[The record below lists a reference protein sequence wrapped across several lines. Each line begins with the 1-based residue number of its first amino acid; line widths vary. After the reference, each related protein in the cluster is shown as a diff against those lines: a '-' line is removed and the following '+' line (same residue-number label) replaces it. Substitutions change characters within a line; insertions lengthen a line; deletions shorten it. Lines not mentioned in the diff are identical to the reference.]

1 MFDTSNLVPIA
12 FLLSIAFT
20 LVAITKVI
28 SDGRTRRRLIES
40 QAAPELVR
48 AIVTPAQ
55 EDLGLYSA
63 LKWGVLSGAVGLAL
77 IVVQFLPYRP
87 DQPIVLGVILV
98 FAAAG
103 LIGYYLSARRLVA
116 PSQGGG
122 AAVR

>member
-1 MFDTSNLVPIA
+1 MFDTGTLVPIA

-20 LVAITKVI
+20 LVALTKVI

-40 QAAPELVR
+40 RAAPELVR
-48 AIVTPAQ
+48 AIVTPAK

-63 LKWGVLSGAVGLAL
+63 LKWGILTGAVGLAL

-116 PSQGGG
+116 PTQRDG
-122 AAVR
+122 AA

>member
-20 LVAITKVI
+20 LVAITKVV

-63 LKWGVLSGAVGLAL
+63 PNGD
-77 IVVQFLPYRP
+77 RC
-87 DQPIVLGVILV
+87 
-98 FAAAG
+98 
-103 LIGYYLSARRLVA
+103 
-116 PSQGGG
+116 
-122 AAVR
+122 

>member
-1 MFDTSNLVPIA
+1 MFDTSTLVPIA
-12 FLLSIAFT
+12 FLLSVAFT
-20 LVAITKVI
+20 LVAMTKII

-40 QAAPELVR
+40 RAAPDLVR
-48 AIVTPAQ
+48 AVVTPAT

-63 LKWGVLSGAVGLAL
+63 LKWGILTGAVGVAL

-103 LIGYYLSARRLVA
+103 LIAYYLNARRLA
-116 PSQGGG
+116 GPTQRGS
-122 AAVR
+122 AV

>member
-1 MFDTSNLVPIA
+1 MFDTDTLVPIG
-12 FLLSIAFT
+12 FLLSVAFT
-20 LVAITKVI
+20 LVAMTKVI

-40 QAAPELVR
+40 RAAPELVR
-48 AIVTPAQ
+48 AIVTPAK

-63 LKWGVLSGAVGLAL
+63 LKWGILSGAVGVAL

-103 LIGYYLSARRLVA
+103 LVVYYLSARRLA
-116 PSQGGG
+116 SPSHGGG
-122 AAVR
+122 AA